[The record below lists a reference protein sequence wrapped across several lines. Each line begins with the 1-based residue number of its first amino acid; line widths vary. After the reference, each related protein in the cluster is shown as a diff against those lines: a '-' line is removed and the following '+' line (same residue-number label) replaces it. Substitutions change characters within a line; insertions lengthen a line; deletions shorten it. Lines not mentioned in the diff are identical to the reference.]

1 MPNGFMLSID
11 TRERKNI
18 CLSSK
23 EKITNIIAVVICI
36 QLQLQDEWKHV
47 FGDIFDLEF
56 FLLKSALLGCLR
68 SIVISLEVYL
78 KQ

>member
-36 QLQLQDEWKHV
+36 EPQLQDEWKQV
-47 FGDIFDLEF
+47 SGDILDLDF
-56 FLLKSALLGCLR
+56 F
-68 SIVISLEVYL
+68 Y
-78 KQ
+78 

>member
-11 TRERKNI
+11 TRERRNI

-56 FLLKSALLGCLR
+56 S
-68 SIVISLEVYL
+68 Y
-78 KQ
+78 

>member
-36 QLQLQDEWKHV
+36 QLQLQDEWKQVSGDVVDLV
-47 FGDIFDLEF
+47 FYFTEININRLFAVL
-56 FLLKSALLGCLR
+56 
-68 SIVISLEVYL
+68 SLIL
-78 KQ
+78 